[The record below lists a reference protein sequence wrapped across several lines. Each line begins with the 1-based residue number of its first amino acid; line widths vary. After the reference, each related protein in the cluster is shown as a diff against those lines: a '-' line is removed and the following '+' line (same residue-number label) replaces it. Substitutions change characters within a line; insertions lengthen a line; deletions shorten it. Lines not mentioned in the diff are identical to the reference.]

1 MCLMTYKSNKNIV
14 YSCKF
19 HVVWCTKYRRKLL
32 SSAVEARLKRIAAEV
47 CAEHDVEI
55 IEIECDQ
62 DHVHI
67 LLDVDPQY
75 GVHRAVKS
83 IKGRTSRLLR
93 QEFPSLRTRVP
104 TLWTNSYFV
113 SSVGGSPLAEIKK
126 YIQDQKVSD

>member
-1 MCLMTYKSNKNIV
+1 M
-14 YSCKF
+14 
-19 HVVWCTKYRRKLL
+19 
-32 SSAVEARLKRIAAEV
+32 IAAEV

-75 GVHRAVKS
+75 GVHRAVKN
-83 IKGRTSRLLR
+83 IKSRTSRLLR

-113 SSVGGSPLAEIKK
+113 SSVGGAPLAQIKK